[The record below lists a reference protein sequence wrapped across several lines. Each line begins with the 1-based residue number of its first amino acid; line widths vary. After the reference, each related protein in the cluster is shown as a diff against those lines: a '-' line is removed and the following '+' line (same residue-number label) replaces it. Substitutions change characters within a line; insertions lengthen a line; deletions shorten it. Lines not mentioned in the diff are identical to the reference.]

1 MHKNPIES
9 PESEA
14 TTLAEVMNSTTE
26 ETVFTEV
33 VEPVF
38 RGNIWEEEGVT
49 LAIRNSLV
57 SIFIKN
63 L

>member
-1 MHKNPIES
+1 
-9 PESEA
+9 
-14 TTLAEVMNSTTE
+14 MNSTTE

-57 SIFIKN
+57 SIFIKK